1 MPDNKTI
8 RYFGLSLQ
16 ILFFNNMRVDFSCR
30 NFKNISRFFSQIMLA
45 GQDQGEATDPADPNA
60 GRFVRYHFTPEF
72 LKLRKVGATVEFR
85 FCQLDIH
92 SFKEIGYVL
101 SIECSFI

>member
-1 MPDNKTI
+1 MI
-8 RYFGLSLQ
+8 YFWLGLQ
-16 ILFFNNMRVDFSCR
+16 ILFFNNTRDDFFLENLR
-30 NFKNISRFFSQIMLA
+30 IFTDFFSQIMLA

-85 FCQLDIH
+85 FCHLDIH
-92 SFKEIGYVL
+92 SFKEI
-101 SIECSFI
+101 C